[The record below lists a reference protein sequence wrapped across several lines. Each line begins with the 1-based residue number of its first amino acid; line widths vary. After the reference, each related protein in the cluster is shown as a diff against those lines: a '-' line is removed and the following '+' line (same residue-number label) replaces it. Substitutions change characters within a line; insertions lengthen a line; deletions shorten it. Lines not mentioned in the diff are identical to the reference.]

1 MMMII
6 LMATMTILSK
16 FSCPHL
22 SHSSGNKTLQLLQKS
37 PQAISVSNADDDRG
51 SNDYHGHD
59 KTDDC
64 DKCYK
69 GVADADDPEHF
80 FLIKKKAFSD
90 GAY

>member
-51 SNDYHGHD
+51 FNDYHGHD
-59 KTDDC
+59 KSDDS

-69 GVADADDPEHF
+69 GVADTDDPEHF
-80 FLIKKKAFSD
+80 FLIMKKAFSD